1 MHSKLLQRVWALA
14 LAGVVAVLATT
25 AAQAQT
31 PEGTVITNQAT
42 VNWTDANSNTYA
54 PVNASVN
61 VTVGF
66 QAGVD
71 VVAAAATVNPT
82 SPSTGDTL
90 FFNVQNIGNG
100 ADTVTISEGI
110 SVGGIIT
117 VTGYR
122 YGATTYASLAALNA
136 ALPEQALGNTITIKV
151 VYDVIAGQ
159 GGQSTVYTLTATSRR
174 DGGVSD
180 ADATTVTPSESI
192 AVAVTPDGGQNLQR
206 LPSNGTNYTFTF
218 AVQNNG
224 DGPEDFD
231 LLASNPGAVIT
242 IVSVNGDAGD
252 STQISLA
259 SGASTNIDVIYSVGD
274 VAAGSVDTL
283 FLRARSVSLP
293 ATFDDGFAD
302 LTVIRPSVS
311 ITKAAYRDDQL
322 TPIGAGTVVP
332 GEFIQYLITVTNNGD
347 ADASTV
353 HIDDLLPGQVTYDSN
368 TPDAA
373 GWTFTINVNDVDADL
388 AGTLA
393 PSASRFFWLRVQIN

>member
-1 MHSKLLQRVWALA
+1 
-14 LAGVVAVLATT
+14 
-25 AAQAQT
+25 
-31 PEGTVITNQAT
+31 
-42 VNWTDANSNTYA
+42 
-54 PVNASVN
+54 
-61 VTVGF
+61 
-66 QAGVD
+66 

-90 FFNVQNIGNG
+90 FFDVQNIGNG

-136 ALPEQALGNTITIKV
+136 ALPEQAQSNTITIKV

-206 LPSNGTNYTFTF
+206 LPSNGTDYTFTF

-242 IVSVNGDAGD
+242 VVSVNGDAGD

-283 FLRARSVSLP
+283 FLRARSVSQP
-293 ATFDDGFAD
+293 ATLDDGFAD

-311 ITKAAYRDDQL
+311 ITKVAYRDDQA
-322 TPIGAGTVVP
+322 TPIGANTVVP

-353 HIDDLLPGQVTYDSN
+353 HIDDTLPGQVTYNAN

-373 GWTFTINVNDVDADL
+373 GWTFTIVGNDVDADL